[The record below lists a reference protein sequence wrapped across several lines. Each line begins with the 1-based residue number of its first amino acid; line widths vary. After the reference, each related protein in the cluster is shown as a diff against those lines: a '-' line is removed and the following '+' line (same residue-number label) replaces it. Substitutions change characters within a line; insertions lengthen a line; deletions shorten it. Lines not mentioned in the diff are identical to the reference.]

1 MSAFL
6 AHAEPPAAHCP
17 ICRFP
22 EHRRFYNYKTL
33 GELLDSTPYGTI
45 KTWASLTNAWIE
57 RAHPNAEIAWKQLMR
72 AVNTLPTGAPMILR
86 VTSGQQKARAFR
98 PLPPPIAPQR
108 YSGCVCAA
116 WVYREV
122 LIGPEFFRMDL
133 EAATNSRKERAAALR
148 GPDNDGGRRNG

>member
-1 MSAFL
+1 MGAFL
-6 AHAEPPAAHCP
+6 KESELPAAHCP

-22 EHRRFYNYKTL
+22 EHRRFYNYQTL
-33 GELLDSTPYGTI
+33 GELLDNTPYGTI
-45 KTWASLTNAWIE
+45 KTWASLTNSWVE
-57 RAHPNAEIAWKQLMR
+57 RAHPNGEIGWKQLMR

-86 VTSGQQKARAFR
+86 VASGQQPARAFR

-122 LIGPEFFRMDL
+122 LIGPEFFKIDL
-133 EAATNSRKERAAALR
+133 EAATNSRKERAASLR
-148 GPDNDGGRRNG
+148 GGPNERGPRNG